1 MLRVCLSHDIDRVV
15 KSHQYIT
22 RSLRSLISGDWR
34 GVYKQIKSLSDKH
47 PYWGF
52 DHLVEIEDSLN
63 VRSTIFFLNESIRL
77 KPWDLST
84 YQLAL
89 GRYSIKSEKITDL
102 IKYLDR
108 NGWEIGV
115 HGSYNSFNNINLL
128 KYEKNSLEQILG
140 HQVRGIRQHYLNLN
154 DMTWAL
160 QSEAGFSYDSSFG
173 YTDNIGFKD
182 NRIAPFHPFSDGF
195 VVFPLTIM
203 DMCFVNYPDKWSAFE
218 RIASECEENG
228 AVLVVNFH
236 QHVFHE
242 PDFPGWGDDYIGII
256 QRCKARNA
264 EFKTMGQWY
273 DDLLDHP
280 RERDTCVDTSSGDWT
295 G

>member
-22 RSLRSLISGDWR
+22 RSLRSLISGDWG

-115 HGSYNSFNNINLL
+115 HGSYNSYLSQELLCKEKQTLENIVQH
-128 KYEKNSLEQILG
+128 EIL
-140 HQVRGIRQHYLNLN
+140 GIRQHYAQLA
-154 DMTWAL
+154 DSTWKYQAR
-160 QSEAGFSYDSSFG
+160 AGFKYDSSLG
-173 YTDNIGFKD
+173 YTNAIGFKD
-182 NRIAPFHPFSDGF
+182 ERFVPF
-195 VVFPLTIM
+195 FPLNSDFLEIPLVVM
-203 DMCFVNYPDKWSAFE
+203 DMCFVGLKDKW
-218 RIASECEENG
+218 ASLESIIDLCKVRG
-228 AVLVVNFH
+228 AVLVVNYH
-236 QHVFHE
+236 QHVFYGT
-242 PDFPGWGDDYIGII
+242 DFPGYREDYIQIVN
-256 QRCKARNA
+256 RCKEHGACFLTLSEVYWDELR
-264 EFKTMGQWY
+264 K
-273 DDLLDHP
+273 
-280 RERDTCVDTSSGDWT
+280 REPTKVGL
-295 G
+295 

>member
-1 MLRVCLSHDIDRVV
+1 MLKVCLTHDIDRIT
-15 KSHQYIT
+15 KSHQYVSRLLRAVYGRNPESIKQQC
-22 RSLRSLISGDWR
+22 RSFGA
-34 GVYKQIKSLSDKH
+34 KS

-52 DHLVEIEDSLN
+52 DKLIDIERTFN
-63 VRSTIFFLNESIRL
+63 VKSTVFFLNESIKLNPLRPKTL
-77 KPWDLST
+77 ILSS
-84 YQLAL
+84 
-89 GRYSIKSEKITDL
+89 GRYRIDSARIIEIMR
-102 IKYLDR
+102 YLDA

-154 DMTWAL
+154 EMTWAL

-280 RERDTCVDTSSGDWT
+280 R
-295 G
+295 